1 MGDIHSIGKGNKDT
15 VVIPKLEL
23 EKYKAQI
30 KDLTAEIATLTE
42 KLDKLEQDNLS
53 QRKIITSLRH
63 ESFK

>member
-1 MGDIHSIGKGNKDT
+1 MGNIHSIGKSSKDT

-30 KDLTAEIATLTE
+30 KDLTAEIAALTE
-42 KLDKLEQDNLS
+42 KLDKLEHESLS
-53 QRKIITSLRH
+53 QKKIITSLRH